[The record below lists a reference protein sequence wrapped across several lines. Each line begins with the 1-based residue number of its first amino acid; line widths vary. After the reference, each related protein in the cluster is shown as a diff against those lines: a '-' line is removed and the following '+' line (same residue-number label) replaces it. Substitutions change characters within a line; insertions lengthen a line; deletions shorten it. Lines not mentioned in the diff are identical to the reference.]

1 MSGPHDFAV
10 RISAARP
17 ASLPRPP
24 HPAPTFVTTRTP
36 LLSGR
41 DARKDAGDLGV
52 RSTMRIATDWHDG
65 QFAHGCDVRF
75 ARRPRSAGSR
85 RSRISNPAIWIRSCS
100 YGLGG
105 PAVPCF
111 GLRLSN
117 EPIFLFILPGLRLR
131 RAGRS
136 IECTVTV
143 TPQASPLAS
152 RRLLQPRAL
161 RRPPGRTPPASCAT
175 APA

>member
-10 RISAARP
+10 RLGVARL
-17 ASLPRPP
+17 ASPKRPS
-24 HPAPTFVTTRTP
+24 HPVPNVRDDRDTSLVR
-36 LLSGR
+36 GR
-41 DARKDAGDLGV
+41 DAQKDAGDLGV

-75 ARRPRSAGSR
+75 APRPRSAAAAKPHLESG
-85 RSRISNPAIWIRSCS
+85 IWFRSCS

-111 GLRLSN
+111 GLLLSN
-117 EPIFLFILPGLRLR
+117 EPIFLFMLPSLRLR

-143 TPQASPLAS
+143 TFQASPLAS
-152 RRLLQPRAL
+152 RRLLRTQAL
-161 RRPPGRTPPASCAT
+161 RRPLGRTPPASCAT